1 MFRKTILLLFIA
13 VAGLAFSAEPPFV
26 INAGKIPNMRDLG
39 GWKGLNGR
47 TVKTGQI
54 FRSAGLNGN
63 PKSKKTVDA
72 NGVTNTVKIA
82 AEVRV
87 DDKNRALL
95 VDTLGIRTDI
105 DLRANWECAGMTGS
119 PLGEKVEWVHVPIGG
134 YHLATINEKKG
145 EDPKKSAHHRIFK
158 VIMDP
163 AKRPVDFHCI
173 AGRDRTGTIAM
184 LTLALLG
191 VSETDIVRDFLTT
204 ASCAKKDLWESRIR
218 KPMTTLRRRFKS
230 ESLAESTALY
240 FEHIGFTRAEIDAFR
255 EQMLAPAATTDTDER
270 PAEDGR

>member
-1 MFRKTILLLFIA
+1 MKVRIVSFKCFSFALALLA
-13 VAGLAFSAEPPFV
+13 AGVAFAAEPPFV
-26 INAGKIPNMRDLG
+26 IDAGKIPNMRDLG
-39 GWKGLNGR
+39 GWKGLDGR
-47 TVKTGQI
+47 KVKRGQI
-54 FRSAGLNGN
+54 YRSAGLNGN

-87 DDKNRALL
+87 NDKNRALL
-95 VDTLGIRTDI
+95 VETLGIRTDI
-105 DLRANWECAGMTGS
+105 DLRANWECADMTGS
-119 PLGEKVEWVHVPIGG
+119 PLGDKVEWVHVPIGG
-134 YHLATINEKKG
+134 YHLATINAKKG
-145 EDPKKSAHHRIFK
+145 EDPKKSAHHKIFK

-191 VSETDIVRDFLTT
+191 VSEADIVRDYLTT
-204 ASCAKKDLWESRIR
+204 ASCVKKDLWESRIR
-218 KPMTTLRRRFKS
+218 KPMDSLRKRFKA
-230 ESLAESTALY
+230 ETLAESTALY

-255 EQMLAPAATTDTDER
+255 AQLLEPCDAAE
-270 PAEDGR
+270 

>member
-1 MFRKTILLLFIA
+1 MRRSLVSFKRLVLSLA
-13 VAGLAFSAEPPFV
+13 LVAAGVAFAAEPPFV
-26 INAGKIPNMRDLG
+26 VDAGKIPNMRDLG
-39 GWKGLNGR
+39 GWTGLDGR
-47 TVKTGQI
+47 KVKRGQI

-87 DDKNRALL
+87 DRKNRALL

-105 DLRANWECAGMTGS
+105 DLRADWECAGMTGS

-134 YHLATINEKKG
+134 YYLSEVKKG
-145 EDPKKSAHHRIFK
+145 RDPKQSAHYRIFK

-191 VSETDIVRDFLTT
+191 VSEEDIVRDYLTT
-204 ASCAKKDLWESRIR
+204 ASCVKKDLWESRIR
-218 KPMTTLRRRFKS
+218 KPMDKLKARFKADT
-230 ESLAESTALY
+230 LAESTALY
-240 FEHIGFTRAEIDAFR
+240 FEHIGFTRAEIDGFR
-255 EQMLAPAATTDTDER
+255 EQLLEAAK
-270 PAEDGR
+270 